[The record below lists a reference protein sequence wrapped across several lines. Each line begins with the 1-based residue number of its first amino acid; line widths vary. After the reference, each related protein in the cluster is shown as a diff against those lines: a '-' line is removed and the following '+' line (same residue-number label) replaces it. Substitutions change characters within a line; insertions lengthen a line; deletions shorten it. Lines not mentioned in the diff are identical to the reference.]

1 MCFEIQIDFIDG
13 FREALLLRYF
23 LLRKDRGF
31 IRIVLH
37 YDPGV
42 FLRILVI
49 VHDLFHKN
57 RRDSLER
64 CELDDLLT
72 GVRIFLRPGH
82 MV

>member
-37 YDPGV
+37 YDPG
-42 FLRILVI
+42 FLLRILI
-49 VHDLFHKN
+49 IFHDLLHKN
-57 RRDSLER
+57 RRDCLK
-64 CELDDLLT
+64 
-72 GVRIFLRPGH
+72 
-82 MV
+82 